1 MSMQDPIADFLTR
14 IRNAQAKERSSVTMP
29 SSKLKTAIC
38 EVLRDEGYID
48 GFQVSEGPKPELTVD
63 LKYHNGVPVIE
74 ELKRVSRPGLRVYKQ
89 CKDIREERGGLA
101 ISVVSTA
108 RGVMT
113 DRAAR
118 RAGVGGE
125 ILCTVF

>member
-29 SSKLKTAIC
+29 SSKLKAAIC
-38 EVLRDEGYID
+38 DVLRNEGYID

-63 LKYHNGVPVIE
+63 LKYHNGAPVIE

-101 ISVVSTA
+101 IAVVSTA

-118 RAGVGGE
+118 KAGIGGE

>member
-14 IRNAQAKERSSVTMP
+14 IRNAQATERASVSMP
-29 SSKLKTAIC
+29 SSKLKVAIC
-38 EVLRDEGYID
+38 GVLQDEGYIE
-48 GFQVSEGPKPELTVD
+48 GFRVSEDPKPELTID
-63 LKYHNGVPVIE
+63 LKYHNGAPVIE

-89 CKDIREERGGLA
+89 CRDIREERGGLA

-108 RGVMT
+108 QGLMT

>member
-29 SSKLKTAIC
+29 SSKLKAAIC
-38 EVLRDEGYID
+38 DVLRDEGYID
-48 GFQVSEGPKPELTVD
+48 GFRVSEGPKPELTVD
-63 LKYHNGVPVIE
+63 LKYHNGAPVIE

-101 ISVVSTA
+101 IAVVSTA

-118 RAGVGGE
+118 KAGIGGE

>member
-14 IRNAQAKERSSVTMP
+14 IRNAQATERSDVTMP
-29 SSKLKTAIC
+29 SSKLKVAIC
-38 EVLRDEGYID
+38 GVLQSEGYID
-48 GFQVSEGPKPELTVD
+48 GFRVSDGPKPELTVD
-63 LKYHNGVPVIE
+63 LKYHNGAPVIE

-89 CKDIREERGGLA
+89 SKDIREERGGLA
-101 ISVVSTA
+101 IAIVSTA

-118 RAGVGGE
+118 RAGIGGE
-125 ILCTVF
+125 VLCTVF

>member
-1 MSMQDPIADFLTR
+1 MSMQDPIADLLTR
-14 IRNAQAKERSSVTMP
+14 IRNGQRARHATVSSP

-38 EVLRDEGYID
+38 AVLRDEGYID
-48 GFQVSEGPKPELTVD
+48 DYRVDGDVKPTVTVTLRYHEGR
-63 LKYHNGVPVIE
+63 PVIE
-74 ELKRVSRPGLRVYKQ
+74 ELDRVSRPGLRIYKASRDLPQ
-89 CKDIREERGGLA
+89 VRDGLGVA
-101 ISVVSTA
+101 IVSTN

-125 ILCTVF
+125 VLCTVF

>member
-29 SSKLKTAIC
+29 SSKLKAAIC
-38 EVLRDEGYID
+38 EVFRDEGYIH
-48 GFQVSEGPKPELTVD
+48 GYQVSEGPKPELTVD

-101 ISVVSTA
+101 IAVVSTA

-118 RAGVGGE
+118 KAGIGGE
-125 ILCTVF
+125 VLCTVF